1 MSTRFLLRITG
12 FAVAA
17 ICSVFVFVQLRPD
30 LIFTDTTPAGGDMGA
45 HVWGPAFLRDH
56 LLSSGQL
63 AGWTPDWYAG
73 FPAYQFYMVVPAL
86 AIIAVNAGFTPWLSV
101 PLAAAVLAVAVR
113 EAGRRP
119 RLKLAILVAAGLL
132 AVLLVPLP
140 YGIAFKVMAVSGLV
154 FMPLAAWWMARQA
167 DVDEPVPAAVAL
179 AVVFFLFDTNFT
191 IYGGN
196 IASTLA
202 GEFAFSISLCLVFVA
217 TGWAL
222 KGMDEG
228 RHRASAAVLIALV
241 ALCHIIP
248 LFFLIATLVIIVV
261 LPKGGGRLAPLMFG
275 FVVALVPIAFADR
288 FEGLVTEAA
297 AVAAL
302 LVALALAVVTADAVK
317 ARLWWLMLTGPAAAL
332 LAAFWLVPFIGRRDL
347 FNDMGWERLDEVG
360 EAMLTTPMRIALP
373 LAVLGGVV
381 AFATRERLGML
392 FSIHALL
399 FASAV
404 ANLGE
409 SKLWNA
415 RLLPFFYLSV
425 YCLAALAIAAMV
437 RYVAVAVSERFEA
450 PDLRVVWGSLVV
462 GLVAVLITV
471 GMPLRALPFGST
483 NDAGSYQWFGL
494 STDERNFV
502 TSWASWNFSG
512 YEEKNSYRE
521 YAGVVQAM
529 DDLGQSNGCG
539 RAMWEYDKSLDRYGT
554 PMALMLL
561 PHWTDGCIGSMEGLY
576 FESSATT
583 PFHFLNQSALS
594 VAPSSAQ
601 RDLPYRSFEIDRG
614 VAQLKV
620 MGVRYYMAQSDEAIA
635 AARTNPDLTEWVT
648 AEPFVVFEVAGSELA
663 EGLDFVPVVA
673 SGPEL
678 DGSDELAS
686 RFELGWLS
694 QAVEFYNDP
703 RDFNGMPAADGPDDW
718 ARVSTLI
725 QSDGEPIE
733 AAVVSG
739 VEVGTDSLR
748 FSVDEIGKPVLVKI
762 SYFPNWNVSGA
773 EGPWRIGPNLMV
785 VVPTETDV
793 ALSYGRT
800 AIDWLG
806 IMLTLIGIA
815 ALFAFRRNDLR
826 IDAVMAGSGA
836 STTRVAAAPSADLL
850 AAGEASV
857 DATSA
862 AELAVVSDL
871 ASPDLHATLPPVIDP
886 EASALATESINSP
899 ED

>member
-1 MSTRFLLRITG
+1 MSSRSLLTITG

-30 LIFTDTTPAGGDMGA
+30 LIFADTTPAGGDMGA

-56 LLSSGQL
+56 LLSSGQFS
-63 AGWTPDWYAG
+63 GWTPDWYAG

-86 AIIAVNAGFTPWLSV
+86 AIIAVNAGFTPWLSI
-101 PLAAAVLAVAVR
+101 PLAAAALAFGMRQADR
-113 EAGRRP
+113 HP
-119 RLKLAILVAAGLL
+119 RAKLLILVAVGLL
-132 AVLLVPLP
+132 VVLMVPLP
-140 YGIAFKVMAVSGLV
+140 YGIAFKVVAVSGLV

-167 DVDEPVPAAVAL
+167 AVQEPVPTAMAL

-217 TGWAL
+217 TGWAFR
-222 KGMDEG
+222 GMDEG

-248 LFFLIATLVIIVV
+248 LFFLIASLFILVV
-261 LPKGGGRLAPLMFG
+261 LPKEGARLHPAMFG
-275 FVVALVPIAFADR
+275 VVFALIPIAFADR
-288 FEGLVTEAA
+288 FEGFVTEAA

-302 LVALALAVVTADAVK
+302 LVAVGMAVALSDSIKQRLVWLA
-317 ARLWWLMLTGPAAAL
+317 LTGPVAAL
-332 LAAFWLVPFIGRRDL
+332 LAGFWLVPFVGRRDL
-347 FNDMGWERLDEVG
+347 FNDMGWERLNEVG
-360 EAMLTTPMRIALP
+360 EAMLTTPMRVALP
-373 LAVLGGVV
+373 LAVVGGVIS
-381 AFATRERLGML
+381 FATRERLGML
-392 FSIHALL
+392 FSIHALT
-399 FASAV
+399 FAAAV

-437 RYVAVAVSERFEA
+437 RYAAVAVSERFEE
-450 PDLRVVWGSLVV
+450 PDIRVVWGSLVV
-462 GLVAVLITV
+462 GLLGVLIVV

-483 NDAGSYQWFGL
+483 NSEGAYEWFGL
-494 STDERNFV
+494 STDKRNFV
-502 TSWASWNFSG
+502 ASWAAWNFSG
-512 YEEKNSYRE
+512 YEEKDSYRE
-521 YAGVVQAM
+521 YSGVVQAM

-539 RAMWEYDKSLDRYGT
+539 RAMWEYDKDLDRYGT

-594 VAPSSAQ
+594 IAPSSAQ
-601 RDLPYRSFEIDRG
+601 RDLPYRPFDIDRG
-614 VAQLKV
+614 IAQLQV

-635 AARTNPDLTEWVT
+635 AARGHEGLTEWVT

-663 EGLDFVPVVA
+663 EGLSFEPVVA
-673 SGPEL
+673 SGQTI
-678 DGSDELAS
+678 DDSDELAS

-703 RDFNGMPAADGPDDW
+703 RTFNGMPAADGPDDW
-718 ARVSTLI
+718 ARVTTLI

-733 AAVVSG
+733 AAVVSDL
-739 VEVGTDSLR
+739 EVGTDSLR

-773 EGPWRIGPNLMV
+773 DGPWRIGPNLMV
-785 VVPTETDV
+785 VVPTDNEV
-793 ALSYGRT
+793 AFSYGRT

-806 IMLTLIGIA
+806 ILLTLIGIA
-815 ALFAFRRNDLR
+815 ALVIFRRNDLLVSPASFDSNRVGTPRPVSMAPPEVNIDHSDSVER
-826 IDAVMAGSGA
+826 IDSVGVVVQPA
-836 STTRVAAAPSADLL
+836 SELPA
-850 AAGEASV
+850 E
-857 DATSA
+857 
-862 AELAVVSDL
+862 AELPSTSVVESLD
-871 ASPDLHATLPPVIDP
+871 
-886 EASALATESINSP
+886 AL
-899 ED
+899 DD